1 LSEPNLSICPNCHNV
16 MSRCTCNTK
25 KIKIEVS
32 RDSEVDS
39 LHEDLHD
46 TKDELEAKEAEL
58 ANVALLQFERD
69 KQTYTK
75 SFPNWKSQIQGC
87 TTPQELEDVT
97 DKIVNSRPTIS
108 GKAIMDS
115 PQNNQEFASNKEMLD
130 SIYTVLNHKGR
141 YKKEE
146 VEQAEKMRR
155 QLLKS
160 MLDGQ
165 SLKTMK
171 REGKSVYGH
180 TNLMNCPVCERE
192 DHITTTIDLEKES
205 ECPRNPSHY
214 KVKQDE
220 IDR

>member
-1 LSEPNLSICPNCHNV
+1 

-32 RDSEVDS
+32 RDSEVES
-39 LHEDLHD
+39 IYEDLHD

-69 KQTYTK
+69 KATYTK

-97 DKIVNSRPTIS
+97 DKIVNSRPTVS
-108 GKAIMDS
+108 GKAQIDS
-115 PQNNQEFASNKEMLD
+115 PQGNQEFASHKEMLD
-130 SIYTVLNHKGR
+130 SIYTILSHKKD

-160 MLDGQ
+160 MIDGQ

-171 REGKSVYGH
+171 KNGRSVYAH
-180 TNLMNCPVCERE
+180 TNMLMCPQCELE
-192 DHITTTIDLEKES
+192 SHITTTIDLEKES
-205 ECPRNPSHY
+205 ECPKCGY

>member
-1 LSEPNLSICPNCHNV
+1 

-39 LHEDLHD
+39 LHEDLYD
-46 TKDELEAKEAEL
+46 VKGELEQKTAEI
-58 ANVALLQFERD
+58 ANAALQMFEND
-69 KQTYTK
+69 KIAYSK
-75 SFPNWKSQIQGC
+75 GFPAWKSKIEAC
-87 TTPQELEDVT
+87 TNPQELADLT
-97 DKIVNSRPTIS
+97 DKISNNRPTIS
-108 GKAIMDS
+108 GKAQIDRT
-115 PQNNQEFASNKEMLD
+115 QGNQEFASHRELLD
-130 SIYTVLNHKGR
+130 NVYSILNHKNR

-146 VEQAEKMRR
+146 VEEAERMRR

-171 REGKSVYGH
+171 KNGKTIYAH
-180 TNLMNCPVCERE
+180 TNLLMCPTCERE
-192 DHITTTIDLEKES
+192 SHITTTIDLEKES
-205 ECPRNPSHY
+205 ECPKCGY